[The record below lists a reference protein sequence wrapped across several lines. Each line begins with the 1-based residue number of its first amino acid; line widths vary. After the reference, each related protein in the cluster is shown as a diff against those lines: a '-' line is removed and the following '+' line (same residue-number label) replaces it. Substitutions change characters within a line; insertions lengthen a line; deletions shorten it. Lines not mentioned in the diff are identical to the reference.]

1 MKKVLFSI
9 LTLAVLVSCNNKD
22 DSTPINIS
30 KEQQNY
36 LPTKK
41 VKRVVCTYI
50 DEDTQNTHP
59 SITTSTILNAE
70 LYDQEFT
77 QKTKEYLYE
86 YDSAGRINKIT
97 IKNEGE
103 ADIQSTLVYTDNS
116 VLITSPNRYR
126 SGKTELVTIE
136 HGLNA
141 AGNMLG
147 IGMYNQKQQLMN
159 SIDAGIFT
167 WENDNLT
174 KITSKYKRNNKIEE
188 ENVLYTYNQ
197 KENKNKLYL
206 LDEETSDTNTLENYF
221 DISIALIRGTAPKN
235 LPIKISS
242 NEVYR
247 DKYSVEFSYTFDSD
261 DFIKTISEKKETG
274 INGWIVT
281 SIYDQAEVT
290 AYFAQLQTLIT
301 NIQNGIVTDK
311 RYKLISD
318 KEDDYRF
325 EITIP
330 IKVEK
335 DKNGKTINLNVF
347 KICEFHLVYDTENN
361 TKKLH
366 HINVTIRYK
375 ADMLKHYELNY

>member
-126 SGKTELVTIE
+126 LGKTELVTIE

-167 WENDNLT
+167 WEKGK
-174 KITSKYKRNNKIEE
+174 KITK
-188 ENVLYTYNQ
+188 
-197 KENKNKLYL
+197 
-206 LDEETSDTNTLENYF
+206 
-221 DISIALIRGTAPKN
+221 
-235 LPIKISS
+235 
-242 NEVYR
+242 
-247 DKYSVEFSYTFDSD
+247 
-261 DFIKTISEKKETG
+261 
-274 INGWIVT
+274 
-281 SIYDQAEVT
+281 
-290 AYFAQLQTLIT
+290 
-301 NIQNGIVTDK
+301 
-311 RYKLISD
+311 
-318 KEDDYRF
+318 
-325 EITIP
+325 
-330 IKVEK
+330 
-335 DKNGKTINLNVF
+335 
-347 KICEFHLVYDTENN
+347 
-361 TKKLH
+361 
-366 HINVTIRYK
+366 
-375 ADMLKHYELNY
+375 